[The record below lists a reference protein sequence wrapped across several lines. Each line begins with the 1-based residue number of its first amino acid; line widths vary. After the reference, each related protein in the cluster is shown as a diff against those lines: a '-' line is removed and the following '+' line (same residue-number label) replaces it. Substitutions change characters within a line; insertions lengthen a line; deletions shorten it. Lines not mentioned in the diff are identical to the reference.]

1 LKVKKNTSQESVGK
15 LIEKTKNED
24 YETKVGY
31 YNNFVLIMYYQKYS
45 LKIRIFVVGMKVL
58 SGENL
63 LRFID
68 YGLFAEENFADLGQ
82 KRKNRKTFFP

>member
-1 LKVKKNTSQESVGK
+1 VKKNTSQESVGK

-45 LKIRIFVVGMKVL
+45 LKIRIFAVGMKVL
-58 SGENL
+58 
-63 LRFID
+63 
-68 YGLFAEENFADLGQ
+68 
-82 KRKNRKTFFP
+82 